1 MSTASSETKLRSKGC
16 SLKSEEFVA
25 MMKLR
30 RKGGRATCQ
39 RMRTKKKG
47 RWGGGQDG
55 GGVPSTHMA
64 MGMIVKNFLLLVN
77 CEPPSICSQKV
88 KWSYLPWS

>member
-1 MSTASSETKLRSKGC
+1 MLRVSGC
-16 SLKSEEFVA
+16 ER
-25 MMKLR
+25 R
-30 RKGGRATCQ
+30 RKVGGVVD
-39 RMRTKKKG
+39 RT
-47 RWGGGQDG
+47 G